1 MSEQASARSTATPY
15 QVELSDPAGHQ
26 WLADEP
32 ADKGGGDTAPD
43 PSQLLLSALG
53 ACTTITLQMY
63 AQRKAWPLDAVRV
76 ELALNPDG
84 KPAQGNAI
92 VRTIHL
98 EGALSEEQRARLQQ
112 VAEACPVHKLLS
124 GEIRIATQL
133 GWEPAGQPT

>member
-1 MSEQASARSTATPY
+1 MSEQATAHSTTTPY
-15 QVELSDPAGHQ
+15 QVKLSDPAGHQ

-32 ADKGGGDTAPD
+32 AGKGGGDVGPD

-63 AQRKAWPLDAVRV
+63 AKRKDWPLEAVRV

-84 KPAQGNAI
+84 NPAQGNDI

-98 EGALSEEQRARLQQ
+98 EGALSDEQRARLKQ

-124 GEIRIATQL
+124 GEIRIATRVD
-133 GWEPAGQPT
+133 

>member
-1 MSEQASARSTATPY
+1 MSEQATARSTTTPY
-15 QVELSDPAGHQ
+15 QVQLSDPAGHL

-32 ADKGGGDTAPD
+32 VDQGGRNAGPD

-63 AQRKAWPLDAVRV
+63 AQRKGWPLEAVRV

-84 KPAQGNAI
+84 KPAQGNGI

-98 EGALSEEQRARLQQ
+98 EGLLSAEQRARLQQ

-124 GEIRIATQL
+124 GEIHIATQL
-133 GWEPAGQPT
+133 G